1 MPFGLP
7 SLTKSAA
14 WLGLGV
20 LLLAALAVG
29 YQAGQWAAP
38 ERAPRTDTVTVAEP
52 MGPGDILEATT
63 PRQVTEH
70 DTSETSQ
77 ECIEVPTWL
86 ASTQRSRTQGSR
98 IQTFTGGD
106 SLKDSGLQ
114 QSRTTVPTKAGLNLG
129 GPTYAITPLTQ
140 GSPSLSVGKGE
151 VTLSGYLPDGRG
163 RQWTYRIPQDSW
175 HLWPSVRA
183 ASTPT
188 GLQASALANL
198 RWRRVTV
205 SAGYMQAGSSRGV
218 AFGVELRPFTVSW

>member
-1 MPFGLP
+1 MGNVGLA

-14 WLGLGV
+14 WLGAAV

-63 PRQVTEH
+63 PTQVTEH
-70 DTSETSQ
+70 DTSETRTG
-77 ECIEVPTWL
+77 CIQVPTWL
-86 ASTQRSRTQGSR
+86 ARSTTSASSKHEPVSDSA
-98 IQTFTGGD
+98 IQTGEVPERQPR
-106 SLKDSGLQ
+106 SWSGMPGEP
-114 QSRTTVPTKAGLNLG
+114 S

-140 GSPSLSVGKGE
+140 GSPSLSVGRGE
-151 VTLSGYLPDGRG
+151 VTLSGYLPSGRG